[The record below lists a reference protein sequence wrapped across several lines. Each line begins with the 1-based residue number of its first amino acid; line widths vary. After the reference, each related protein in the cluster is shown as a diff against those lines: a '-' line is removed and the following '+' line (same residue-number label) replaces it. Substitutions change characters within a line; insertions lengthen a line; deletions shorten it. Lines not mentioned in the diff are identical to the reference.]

1 VSRVSHIWFGLSGD
15 GTSHL
20 LVPQQ
25 LDVQVSFGRPRGP
38 GNVQGPG
45 RGVIERQNSDG
56 LLACRHDVLAR
67 MDFWLLRLRRGSGQA
82 CTVGMRRRKQSVV
95 N

>member
-1 VSRVSHIWFGLSGD
+1 MSRVSHIWFGLSGD

-20 LVPQQ
+20 LVLSSSMFKYRLVDPA
-25 LDVQVSFGRPRGP
+25 VPAMGRAAARLSA
-38 GNVQGPG
+38 
-45 RGVIERQNSDG
+45 EHSDG

-67 MDFWLLRLRRGSGQA
+67 MDFLLLRLRRGSSQA
-82 CTVGMRRRKQSVV
+82 CTVGMRRRKQSVF